1 MKSLFESMN
10 QSFERKFNSLKEG
23 NCSECDDIRFNDDTD
38 YEVDES
44 CDARKAR
51 IKEACRGKSL
61 NEDTSDTSVEGWTI
75 TIDDNELD
83 KYDRDSS
90 GYSVERFNRGD
101 GSFTTVYGGKFDD
114 AFKVLKSIISKHPK
128 GNQYNIDYSP
138 SVGYSNTIV
147 RAVKNV
153 VPSRA
158 LEDKIKSALES
169 EKSVNYVTNAQFDYN
184 KHPGVESILYVNMKD
199 GSEFRVSISRK

>member
-1 MKSLFESMN
+1 MRSLFESMN

-51 IKEACRGKSL
+51 IKEACRGRSL
-61 NEDTSDTSVEGWTI
+61 NEDTTDTSVEGWTI
-75 TIDDNELD
+75 TIDDNKLSKASKE
-83 KYDRDSS
+83 SH
-90 GYSVERFNRGD
+90 GYEVNRFNYGN
-101 GSFTTVYGGKFDD
+101 GTLTTVYSGSFDD
-114 AFKVLKSIISKHPK
+114 AFKVLKGILSRHPK
-128 GNQYNIDYSP
+128 GNQYSIDYAP
-138 SVGYSNTIV
+138 GNGYTSTVV
-147 RAVKNV
+147 RAVKDV
-153 VPSRA
+153 VPSRV

-169 EKSVNYVTNAQFDYN
+169 EKSVNYVTNSQFDYN

>member
-23 NCSECDDIRFNDDTD
+23 NCSECDNITFNDDTD
-38 YEVDES
+38 YKVDES

-51 IKEACRGKSL
+51 IKEACRGRSL

-75 TIDDNELD
+75 TVDDKELGD
-83 KYDRDSS
+83 YSKDSTS
-90 GYSVERFNRGD
+90 YSVERFNYGD
-101 GSFTTVYGGKFDD
+101 GSFTTVYRGTFDD
-114 AFKVLKSIISKHPK
+114 CYEVLKGILSKHPK
-128 GNQYNIDYSP
+128 GNMYTIEYEP
-138 SVGYSNTIV
+138 KHGYSTTV
-147 RAVKNV
+147 TKARKNV
-153 VPSRA
+153 VPARD
-158 LEDKIKSALES
+158 LENKIKSALES
-169 EKSVNYVTNAQFDYN
+169 EKSVNYVTTAQFDYK